1 MQTKTLLTRPIVLL
15 AFLVGC
21 AALAFGQASG
31 NDSPASP
38 QLSVR
43 DGADQQ
49 LRRRYAELRMISRA
63 SRRSVEFLFAPSAIP
78 CIKRSKLSVASRS
91 TSCATVVSEGHAY

>member
-1 MQTKTLLTRPIVLL
+1 MRLLWIREV
-15 AFLVGC
+15 
-21 AALAFGQASG
+21 ALPRRSW
-31 NDSPASP
+31 
-38 QLSVR
+38 SVR
-43 DGADQQ
+43 DASSNSLRFELRRDETDQQ

-63 SRRSVEFLFAPSAIP
+63 SRESVEFLFAPLAIP

>member
-1 MQTKTLLTRPIVLL
+1 MAKHHPAHVGLAGSSARESGLRPWAEVWH
-15 AFLVGC
+15 
-21 AALAFGQASG
+21 SR
-31 NDSPASP
+31 S
-38 QLSVR
+38 SVR

-91 TSCATVVSEGHAY
+91 TACVLTQWVIVVPSNS